1 VILVKWGFM
10 RPCELSPAAQR
21 LSAAFFLA
29 VACAILSA
37 HAASSQQVNQS
48 RQADQNASA
57 DRASQANQPAASN
70 DAAASISGHVYR
82 ADTGA
87 PLAGMIVTLQA
98 SGADFGVR
106 GASFAMGAITAPD
119 GSFQF
124 TDLDPGTYVAW
135 TRPGGL
141 FKQGPTRS
149 VTVAAGQNAT
159 NDIRLQPTGIIS
171 GTVTDQDGVPIEGM
185 QVSVLR
191 PATVLPRRI
200 AQAEGAT
207 DDQGGFRVI
216 AIPTGEWSV
225 GASTVYIGDADSRA
239 TYYPNADAEA
249 NASLVKVTAG
259 SETPGI
265 HIVVTVPRS
274 DAQPG
279 NSPQQSGAA
288 AGAISGHVTR
298 SDTGAPVANSIVFL
312 LEQVQMQTGGR
323 PRMFPPKLTETGA
336 DGAYEFDG
344 LAPGDYSIEVHH
356 PGFLKFPEN
365 GSGKVVNVFRRP
377 LDGFDAQL
385 TPAGI
390 IAGTLR
396 DTNGA
401 ALAGIGLSL
410 IPKDRPPMQM
420 VPAQVITDDEGGF
433 RLKAPAPGSYYVLAG
448 TQATMSPDLGYEAT
462 YYPDSESL
470 DNAQAIDVTPGQD
483 APALKFTLKRN
494 SMFSVSVKVVA
505 PGQPDSTY
513 FTVGVR
519 KVSDAAANAP
529 GPPRFPVLVAAN
541 GTVRLH
547 GLSPGT
553 YQVGINRVANVRM
566 GANGQPIGFGGGGP
580 VAGSAT
586 IQINDSDVSVTV
598 PISSFQ

>member
-1 VILVKWGFM
+1 M
-10 RPCELSPAAQR
+10 CLSRFSRAGLR
-21 LSAAFFLA
+21 RLA
-29 VACAILSA
+29 VLVVALACAILWA
-37 HAASSQQVNQS
+37 HATGSQQVNQS
-48 RQADQNASA
+48 SQSNQNTATG
-57 DRASQANQPAASN
+57 QPLQSSP
-70 DAAASISGHVYR
+70 DDSAASISGHVYR

-87 PLAGMIVTLQA
+87 PLGGMIVTLQA

-106 GASFAMGAITAPD
+106 GASFAMETITAPD

-124 TDLDPGTYVAW
+124 TNLDPGTYVAW

-159 NDIRLQPTGIIS
+159 NDIRLQSTGIIS
-171 GTVTDQDGVPIEGM
+171 GTVTDQDGEPIEGM

-191 PATVLPRRI
+191 PATVLPRSI
-200 AQAEGAT
+200 AQAGAAT
-207 DDQGGFRVI
+207 DDQGAFRVI
-216 AIPTGEWSV
+216 GIPTGDWYV
-225 GASTVYIGDADSRA
+225 GANTTSIRSDIDSGA
-239 TYYPNADAEA
+239 TYYPNADTEA

-265 HIVVTVPRS
+265 RILVTVPRS
-274 DAQPG
+274 GAQQG
-279 NSPQQSGAA
+279 DSLQQSGAA
-288 AGAISGHVTR
+288 RGTISGHVTR
-298 SDTGAPVANSIVFL
+298 SDTKAPVANAIVFL
-312 LEQVQMQTGGR
+312 LQQVQMRPGGR
-323 PRMFPPKLTETGA
+323 PRIVPPRLTETGM

-344 LAPGDYSIEVHH
+344 LDAGDYSIEVHH

-365 GSGKVVNVFRRP
+365 GPTAPVSVFTRQV
-377 LDGFDAQL
+377 DGVDAQL
-385 TPAGI
+385 KPAGI
-390 IAGTLR
+390 ISGTLR

-401 ALAGIGLSL
+401 ALVGMGLSL
-410 IPKDRPPMQM
+410 IPKDRPPTQM
-420 VPAQVITDDEGGF
+420 VPAQVMTDDEGGF
-433 RLKAPAPGSYYVLAG
+433 RLKAPAPGSYYLLASIQG
-448 TQATMSPDLGYEAT
+448 MTSPDLGYEPA
-462 YYPDSESL
+462 YYPGSESL
-470 DNAQAIDVTPGQD
+470 DRAQAIDVAPNQD

-494 SMFSVSVKVVA
+494 PTFSVSVKVAA
-505 PGQPDSTY
+505 PGQPNSTY

-519 KVSDAAANAP
+519 KLSDAAANAP
-529 GPPRFPVLVAAN
+529 SPPRFPALVAAN

-566 GANGQPIGFGGGGP
+566 GPNGQPVGFGGGGP